1 RAIFLVIIMDVD
13 NQIIDESYCIFGAEA
28 LLNRLDALE
37 KEIPGVMKSEDI
49 ECVHRMRVASRRLRS
64 AFLLFESCFPEDNIK
79 KWKKQIRRVTRT
91 LGKARDLDVQIEFV
105 KDFLTNVKE
114 SRYIPGI
121 KRLVLRL
128 QQKRQKVQIDVISML
143 EKIQS
148 NGTISEIKNSLKS
161 MLNTGLLHKK
171 NEYSNYVYDMA
182 YKEIESHI
190 DKFLFYE
197 RYIEDLNRIAELH
210 LMRIC
215 AKRLRYTMEIF
226 SPLYD
231 NKLEKPIKITREIQ
245 DLLGEIHDCFV
256 WIEYLDQFI
265 EEEKNRTLEYFGNT
279 KAFSRLKAGLIHLQE
294 NRKKHQIKK
303 HKEFLKFWEEIG
315 ADDVWKETIKY
326 VYNYSKK
333 GEVL

>member
-1 RAIFLVIIMDVD
+1 MSIED
-13 NQIIDESYCIFGAEA
+13 QIIDESYCLFGAEA

-37 KEIPGVMKSEDI
+37 KEIPGVIKAEDI
-49 ECVHRMRVASRRLRS
+49 EYVHRMRVASRRLRS
-64 AFLLFESCFPEDNIK
+64 AFVLFESCFSEDDIK
-79 KWKKQIRRVTRT
+79 KWKKQIRRVTRK
-91 LGKARDLDVQIEFV
+91 LGNARDLDVQIEFL
-105 KDFLTNVKE
+105 KEFLNNVKE

-121 KRLVLRL
+121 KRLILRL
-128 QQKRQKVQIDVISML
+128 QQKRQKMQIDVISML
-143 EKIQS
+143 EKLQS
-148 NGTISEIKNSLKS
+148 DRTISEIKDTLKS
-161 MLNTGLLHKK
+161 MLNIGLSHKK
-171 NEYSNYVYDMA
+171 SQHSNYIYDMA

-231 NKLEKPIKITREIQ
+231 NKLEKPIKTAREIQ

-279 KAFSRLKAGLIHLQE
+279 KAFSRLKAGIIHLQE
-294 NRKKHQIKK
+294 DRKKHQIKK
-303 HKEFLKFWEEIG
+303 HKEFLKFWKEIK
-315 ADDVWKETIKY
+315 ANDVWKETIKY
-326 VYNYSKK
+326 IYDYSKK
-333 GEVL
+333 GEGL